1 MVGDSKSGE
10 RKRGFL
16 RLDDDAQIEKPERW
30 GMPDYTPQT
39 HKTAKKTAMNYDPSW
54 MPIAEP
60 AAEEAPLELTE
71 EQIELIKQ
79 GAYQDG
85 LHQGQEAGFKQGYEK
100 GKEQGLQEGHQEGLE
115 AGKIEGV
122 AAGQEFIQQQVQT
135 FVGLAN
141 QFAQPLELMNA
152 QVEKQLVDMVLTL
165 VKEVVHVEVQTNPQ
179 VILDTIKQSVES
191 LPVSGHAIT
200 LKLHPDDVEIIRSSY
215 GEQELDFRNWTLMP
229 EPALNRGDVQ
239 IEAGESSVHYRME
252 ERIRSVIQSFCG
264 VNRHQG
270 GE

>member
-1 MVGDSKSGE
+1 MSGE

-16 RLDDDAQIEKPERW
+16 RLDDDQQVEKPQKW
-30 GMPDYTPQT
+30 GLPDYSSET
-39 HKTAKKTAMNYDPSW
+39 HSQARETAMNYDPSW
-54 MPIAEP
+54 MPNFEQP
-60 AAEEAPLELTE
+60 EEEAPVELTDAE
-71 EQIELIKQ
+71 IELIKQ
-79 GAYQDG
+79 QAYQDG

-115 AGKIEGV
+115 AGKMEGV

-135 FVGLAN
+135 FVNLAN

-165 VKEVVHVEVQTNPQ
+165 TKEVVHVEVQTNPQ

-215 GEQELDFRNWTLMP
+215 GDETLEFRNWTLHS

-239 IEAGESSVHYRME
+239 IEAGESSVNYRME
-252 ERIRSVIQSFCG
+252 ERIRSVLQSFCG

-270 GE
+270 GD

>member
-1 MVGDSKSGE
+1 MSGE

-16 RLDDDAQIEKPERW
+16 RLDNDEQIQKPERW
-30 GMPDYTPQT
+30 GMPDYTSDT
-39 HKTAKKTAMNYDPSW
+39 HKHAKETAMNYDPGW
-54 MPIAEP
+54 MPTLSEP
-60 AAEEAPLELTE
+60 EEEAPKELTE
-71 EQIELIKQ
+71 EEIELIKQ
-79 GAYQDG
+79 QAYQDG
-85 LHQGQEAGFKQGYEK
+85 LHQGQEAGFKQGYDK
-100 GKEQGLQEGHQEGLE
+100 GKEQGQQEGHQEGLE
-115 AGKIEGV
+115 AGKAEGIE
-122 AAGQEFIQQQVQT
+122 AGQEFIQQQVQT

-179 VILDTIKQSVES
+179 VVLDTIKQSVES
-191 LPVSGHAIT
+191 LPVSGHSIT
-200 LKLHPDDVEIIRSSY
+200 LKLHPEDVEIIRTAY
-215 GEQELDFRNWTLMP
+215 GEEELEFRNWTLMS

-239 IEAGESSVHYRME
+239 IEAGESSVNYRLE
-252 ERIRSVIQSFCG
+252 DRVRNVLQSFCG

>member
-1 MVGDSKSGE
+1 MSLE

-16 RLDDDAQIEKPERW
+16 RLDNDEQVEKPERW
-30 GMPDYTPQT
+30 GMPDYTSQT
-39 HKTAKKTAMNYDPSW
+39 HKQAKETAMNYDPSW
-54 MPIAEP
+54 MPSAEP
-60 AAEEAPLELTE
+60 AAEEAPKELTE
-71 EQIELIKQ
+71 EEIELIKQ
-79 GAYQDG
+79 QAYQEG

-100 GKEQGLQEGHQEGLE
+100 GKEQGTQEGLQEGLE

-135 FVGLAN
+135 FVNLAN

-165 VKEVVHVEVQTNPQ
+165 AKEVVHVEVQTNPQ

-191 LPVSGHAIT
+191 LPISGHAIT

-215 GEQELDFRNWTLMP
+215 GSEELEFRNWTLMA

-239 IEAGESSVHYRME
+239 IEAGESSVNYRME
-252 ERIRSVIQSFCG
+252 DRIRSVIQSFCG

>member
-1 MVGDSKSGE
+1 MVGD

-16 RLDDDAQIEKPERW
+16 RLDDDEVVQKAERW
-30 GMPDYTPQT
+30 GMPDYTSDT
-39 HKTAKKTAMNYDPSW
+39 RAKAKETAMNYDPSW
-54 MPIAEP
+54 MPNLPEP
-60 AAEEAPLELTE
+60 TEEAPVELTDQE
-71 EQIELIKQ
+71 IELIKQ
-79 GAYQDG
+79 QAYQEG

-100 GKEQGLQEGHQEGLE
+100 GKEQGLEEGHQEGVE
-115 AGKIEGV
+115 AGKLEGV
-122 AAGQEFIQQQVQT
+122 ASGQEFIQQQVQT

-191 LPVSGHAIT
+191 LPISGHSIT

-215 GEQELDFRNWTLMP
+215 GEEELDFRNWTLMS

-239 IEAGESSVHYRME
+239 IEAGESSVNYRME

>member
-1 MVGDSKSGE
+1 MSSE

-16 RLDDDAQIEKPERW
+16 RLDNDELVEKPERW
-30 GMPDYTPQT
+30 GMPDYTSQT
-39 HKTAKKTAMNYDPSW
+39 HNKAKETAMNYDPSW
-54 MPIAEP
+54 VPIAEP
-60 AAEEAPLELTE
+60 VQEEAPKELTDE
-71 EQIELIKQ
+71 EIELIKQ
-79 GAYQDG
+79 QAYQEG

-100 GKEQGLQEGHQEGLE
+100 GKQQGLEEGHQEGLE

-135 FVGLAN
+135 FVNLAN

-165 VKEVVHVEVQTNPQ
+165 VKEVVHVEAQTNPQ

-191 LPVSGHAIT
+191 LPISGHAIT

-215 GEQELDFRNWTLMP
+215 GSEELDFRNWTLVP

-239 IEAGESSVHYRME
+239 IEAGESSVNYRME
-252 ERIRSVIQSFCG
+252 DRIRSVIQSFCG

-270 GE
+270 GD